1 MGVGGGGEASAN
13 LKLKIQST
21 KIDKSV
27 LLITAIF
34 Q

>member
-1 MGVGGGGEASAN
+1 MKRKKKPSAN
-13 LKLKIQST
+13 LKLSIQST
-21 KIDKSV
+21 KIDESV